1 MLITRLVNPK
11 AGFKRLQREILG
23 YVLCFLEQKP
33 SQILGCAGWVSLP
46 LIVVEQTGGR
56 NASSLLK

>member
-46 LIVVEQTGGR
+46 LIVVEQTGGS